1 MRNTKKKMQWNECN
15 GMNIPNDVCLMKRE
29 ASQNNVIVINKKNQP
44 VVIDIN
50 FARR

>member
-1 MRNTKKKMQWNECN
+1 MQWNEYTEW
-15 GMNIPNDVCLMKRE
+15 CLLDETRSLTKQCDYK
-29 ASQNNVIVINKKNQP
+29 AIVINKKNQP